1 MAVPATRADLIPPVG
16 AGAGLPL
23 TLVWADDLT
32 DAGGSGTEGYAL
44 FDTDLWR
51 DRNETTPS
59 VPTVVSGASVSY
71 AHSTTLDFASMNFLG
86 LTSETEAPRLNFGNG
101 RLEHGQAMQDAGIGR
116 HSASHIRS
124 FAPAACATIT
134 EVGRHVEHPM
144 RTHTSARPANH
155 TWFQPRHNTMSSAAM
170 PSYDLQIGSL
180 IDGDTGSI
188 GTVEAITH
196 RVATD
201 LPSNGVGA
209 TYGDT
214 HNSGYLSSL
223 WSCTLSDMSS
233 ASGLDLAAAKSTD
246 PKAFSS
252 HWGMNLQVQ
261 QEVMVSGTPLSSPD
275 ALNTATLHGLTDYD
289 RLDLPAETMQT
300 IMVKDIHTETGTT
313 AQEELT
319 FPLGAAY
326 LGNHVVADTCGL
338 IGYEG
343 AFSATAF
350 LAVSRNANAPE
361 VVAPPANPLIP
372 DTAWNEDGAGLYA
385 GLNIQVHSGLSFR
398 RNGMS
403 WSGPN
408 APLFLYGSDGTAVQ
422 PMTEGMSTTGA
433 RSVFKGAGFT
443 EQANQ
448 TRFHTGRVAHHTAG
462 GSINDLSAPAFD
474 SQVVGGL
481 AAPTSTATSKPASRY
496 ILGDTHTSG
505 AWTATLNLS
514 QEFLKDRIPTKVKV
528 VPTLLGYDE
537 VSVAAGA
544 SHPSSDPI
552 TFKRPIVD
560 YHVLVSLAPKE
571 RINATVNLTTNRIGT
586 PTARNFPQA
595 NRLAANMDLE
605 DEGCEIFHAVFRV
618 APTTLERVYFDP
630 LSPTATVWGVDTAD
644 AEMPNTVLP
653 RHDSENG
660 GWGLHQL
667 TPFRPIASTSWAQ
680 VPLLCA
686 AIEAGGLYQRGGV
699 SHLWDADTYGS
710 ELFVSADAI
719 DASHFEDSV
728 WGNGQVWAD
737 GTGDLDDPRGSELLV
752 FKYSPSLDA
761 FHVNKHTTPTTT
773 PLYELATTHTTSVQ
787 SSDVAVSSK
796 FKQYEGWRI
805 HDWVF
810 PQIELMR
817 YIGREDK
824 SAAAHPRHSD
834 NTGGDPIFHPTLHC
848 ASLRFMDD
856 GRMAMAAVQRDHIG
870 SEEEYPASD
879 INYPFNPESG
889 SGSGCPAGYYR
900 SGNQCVP
907 ISSGDNPNTESEH
920 LDPITGE
927 VIDGAPPAPNNGSGE
942 GHVGGG
948 DNFNLTPSWSR
959 IVANTSGRSL
969 VLMWSDAKAVNGKA
983 QGGRALFE
991 AEAKTIDGGTYYTQN
1006 WTYNDSW
1013 WSGSRISYW
1022 YQESGQR
1029 AIPITYGS
1037 YPEVRMSHA
1046 NLPRCLPH
1054 LFTSGIV
1061 HGYPLLQPIDRI
1073 STPAPIRDVAGTDA
1087 WAQERYDFLRRTR
1100 FVPTTIGFADFG
1112 AGANPHQE
1120 MGWSG
1125 WSFPQGLYDPIGFG
1139 DNTQFFSDAPESLGV
1154 ADGQSI
1160 TPTLQ
1165 AQWEGFASSI
1175 AFGHMKGPMT
1185 AFSHH
1190 GPLHYGIQSADHPFK
1205 VDRVWKQVHG
1215 GVGYDIPLHLL
1226 APASVHV
1233 RARAG
1238 GRNSLDLEMETPFH
1252 RTDTLHLDG
1261 AALFNSGFDEGGKA
1275 TPDGTRTQL
1284 GQYHLRTN
1292 LWTDDSRTA
1301 GALTGGLLS
1310 TDRVRGPTVSGSG
1323 LEAFWNDHPTEHF
1336 HAGAVPIMPSTDY
1349 DLNTIEAERYAPA
1362 ILGRIDE
1369 LSDLDYVAVAEQLMS
1384 SVDAHVSQG
1393 ARAMWDSGSIVSAR
1407 GTGERD
1413 TTVSARVSQVRSEMD
1428 GNDVLTASE
1437 SDTLHDAGFGKGQR
1451 ILRTPEGTLHIFP
1464 IERSGQTFSNNYP
1477 RFVHYTKPLN
1487 ADLFWNR
1494 KALKA
1499 SPSTAAYGGE
1509 DEVGYFIGSTDTLRS
1524 ATFASDSDG
1533 TIHAVIEV
1541 ELGITSPRHTLYY
1554 HYAKR
1559 KLASYNPYPVY
1570 EWDWSEHTPVDLGA
1584 SGYDMRQPSLV
1595 CDSNDR
1601 LHLAFRSVSDSTSH
1615 IIYGTKLP
1623 SEATFPS
1630 LPTFAQDPADFGTN
1644 TWTKVNKTTSET
1656 VVVSD
1661 NEDAGTSHGV
1671 IDCDNPKVCLLGND
1685 APVVFY
1691 RGASAGASV
1700 LGDRANDAIYVN
1712 IGLNET
1718 GAYDPAGRYRFDHTK
1733 AMHAIGVHGT
1743 QQYPSTKVIY
1753 YDAIVDER
1761 DRAFITVVKD
1771 DNGRRVL
1778 MNSFDAS
1785 QPLVG
1790 QYTTAKGLGIT
1801 KALFIP
1807 KNTSVR
1813 PNYQHITTTTNGKGE
1828 VHMILGFTLSGD
1840 VQQAT
1845 AIYRDGITEATI
1857 APLQWATTPA
1867 SDSTATPPAAMS
1879 DGGGYEAPASASDY
1893 EWPDGGTH
1901 LTPTT
1906 GTITHFMEVWMPT
1919 FEFSQ
1924 DAADP
1929 DEVLRSINIRWLS
1942 VPSMNYDATNG
1953 WFPVGAAQSLNGHED
1968 FTHTNPQLRYQ
1979 RYWGFDAGELDLR
1992 WETNEMSWMNTPHGG
2007 SRVYFPYAGGSFT
2020 TVGEGDIEGDGI
2032 PSWPI

>member
-1 MAVPATRADLIPPVG
+1 
-16 AGAGLPL
+16 
-23 TLVWADDLT
+23 
-32 DAGGSGTEGYAL
+32 
-44 FDTDLWR
+44 
-51 DRNETTPS
+51 
-59 VPTVVSGASVSY
+59 
-71 AHSTTLDFASMNFLG
+71 
-86 LTSETEAPRLNFGNG
+86 
-101 RLEHGQAMQDAGIGR
+101 
-116 HSASHIRS
+116 
-124 FAPAACATIT
+124 
-134 EVGRHVEHPM
+134 
-144 RTHTSARPANH
+144 
-155 TWFQPRHNTMSSAAM
+155 
-170 PSYDLQIGSL
+170 
-180 IDGDTGSI
+180 
-188 GTVEAITH
+188 
-196 RVATD
+196 
-201 LPSNGVGA
+201 
-209 TYGDT
+209 
-214 HNSGYLSSL
+214 
-223 WSCTLSDMSS
+223 
-233 ASGLDLAAAKSTD
+233 
-246 PKAFSS
+246 
-252 HWGMNLQVQ
+252 
-261 QEVMVSGTPLSSPD
+261 
-275 ALNTATLHGLTDYD
+275 
-289 RLDLPAETMQT
+289 
-300 IMVKDIHTETGTT
+300 
-313 AQEELT
+313 
-319 FPLGAAY
+319 
-326 LGNHVVADTCGL
+326 
-338 IGYEG
+338 
-343 AFSATAF
+343 
-350 LAVSRNANAPE
+350 
-361 VVAPPANPLIP
+361 
-372 DTAWNEDGAGLYA
+372 
-385 GLNIQVHSGLSFR
+385 
-398 RNGMS
+398 
-403 WSGPN
+403 
-408 APLFLYGSDGTAVQ
+408 
-422 PMTEGMSTTGA
+422 
-433 RSVFKGAGFT
+433 
-443 EQANQ
+443 
-448 TRFHTGRVAHHTAG
+448 
-462 GSINDLSAPAFD
+462 
-474 SQVVGGL
+474 
-481 AAPTSTATSKPASRY
+481 
-496 ILGDTHTSG
+496 
-505 AWTATLNLS
+505 
-514 QEFLKDRIPTKVKV
+514 
-528 VPTLLGYDE
+528 
-537 VSVAAGA
+537 
-544 SHPSSDPI
+544 
-552 TFKRPIVD
+552 
-560 YHVLVSLAPKE
+560 
-571 RINATVNLTTNRIGT
+571 
-586 PTARNFPQA
+586 
-595 NRLAANMDLE
+595 
-605 DEGCEIFHAVFRV
+605 
-618 APTTLERVYFDP
+618 
-630 LSPTATVWGVDTAD
+630 
-644 AEMPNTVLP
+644 
-653 RHDSENG
+653 
-660 GWGLHQL
+660 
-667 TPFRPIASTSWAQ
+667 
-680 VPLLCA
+680 
-686 AIEAGGLYQRGGV
+686 
-699 SHLWDADTYGS
+699 
-710 ELFVSADAI
+710 
-719 DASHFEDSV
+719 
-728 WGNGQVWAD
+728 
-737 GTGDLDDPRGSELLV
+737 
-752 FKYSPSLDA
+752 
-761 FHVNKHTTPTTT
+761 
-773 PLYELATTHTTSVQ
+773 
-787 SSDVAVSSK
+787 
-796 FKQYEGWRI
+796 
-805 HDWVF
+805 
-810 PQIELMR
+810 
-817 YIGREDK
+817 
-824 SAAAHPRHSD
+824 
-834 NTGGDPIFHPTLHC
+834 
-848 ASLRFMDD
+848 
-856 GRMAMAAVQRDHIG
+856 
-870 SEEEYPASD
+870 
-879 INYPFNPESG
+879 
-889 SGSGCPAGYYR
+889 
-900 SGNQCVP
+900 
-907 ISSGDNPNTESEH
+907 
-920 LDPITGE
+920 
-927 VIDGAPPAPNNGSGE
+927 
-942 GHVGGG
+942 
-948 DNFNLTPSWSR
+948 
-959 IVANTSGRSL
+959 
-969 VLMWSDAKAVNGKA
+969 
-983 QGGRALFE
+983 
-991 AEAKTIDGGTYYTQN
+991 
-1006 WTYNDSW
+1006 
-1013 WSGSRISYW
+1013 
-1022 YQESGQR
+1022 
-1029 AIPITYGS
+1029 
-1037 YPEVRMSHA
+1037 
-1046 NLPRCLPH
+1046 
-1054 LFTSGIV
+1054 
-1061 HGYPLLQPIDRI
+1061 
-1073 STPAPIRDVAGTDA
+1073 
-1087 WAQERYDFLRRTR
+1087 
-1100 FVPTTIGFADFG
+1100 
-1112 AGANPHQE
+1112 

-1139 DNTQFFSDAPESLGV
+1139 DNTVFFSDAPESLGV
-1154 ADGQSI
+1154 ADGTAI

-1190 GPLHYGIQSADHPFK
+1190 GPLHYGIASADHPFK
-1205 VDRVWKQVHG
+1205 PDRVWKQVHG

-1301 GALTGGLLS
+1301 GALTGGLLT
-1310 TDRVRGPTVSGSG
+1310 TDRVRGPTVSGNG

-1349 DLNTIEAERYAPA
+1349 DLNTIETERYAPA

-1393 ARAMWDSGSIVSAR
+1393 TRPMWDSGSIVSAR

-1413 TTVSARVSQVRSEMD
+1413 TTTTDRVSQVRSEMD

-1437 SDTLHDAGFGKGQR
+1437 SDTQHDAGFGKGQR

-1464 IERSGQTFSNNYP
+1464 IERSGQTFSNNLP
-1477 RFVHYTKPLN
+1477 RFTHYTKPLHG
-1487 ADLFWNR
+1487 DLFWNR

-1509 DEVGYFIGSTDTLRS
+1509 DEVGYFLGSTDTLRS

-1541 ELGITSPRHTLYY
+1541 ELGITTPRHTLYY

-1601 LHLAFRSVSDSTSH
+1601 LHLAFRGVSDSTSH

-1644 TWTKVNKTTSET
+1644 TWSKVNKTTSET
-1656 VVVSD
+1656 VVASD

-1685 APVVFY
+1685 APIVFY

-1743 QQYPSTKVIY
+1743 AQYPSTKVIF